1 MPDRSPGDRAVDL
14 GIPGYTDA
22 VEIGRGGFGVVYRAQ
37 QPDFNRTVAIKLLLG
52 GHLDEQSR
60 QRFDRERRIMGTLS
74 DHPNIVTVFGWG
86 FTPGGQPY
94 IAMAY
99 MARGSLADRLERE
112 GPLGWQEAAEV
123 GVKLAH
129 ALEAAHSAKVMH
141 RDLKPENVLVSAYGE
156 PTLADFGIARVEGGM
171 ETVGGMVTASVAHAA
186 PEVLSGHQATVA
198 SDIYGL
204 GSTILTLMLGRPAF
218 QRDDDESILPMMA
231 RIGSDP
237 IPDLR
242 PRGVPDPVCR
252 ALERA
257 MAKDPIQRPASA
269 ARFGRDLQLA
279 LDRAGRDNPRQTV
292 MGARRVPTLPS
303 AAPPAASG
311 AGPASP
317 PASRPVPPVPEARTD
332 DQSRRMVGKAHEPA
346 SNGDRVR
353 TTNEAS
359 RPGPPPGPPP
369 PPAQGA
375 PSAAPPPA
383 GRPTAAVGKPS
394 AAEPPSAP
402 LASPPPG
409 LPPENVPSGSG
420 GRTAGG
426 SGKTVAVAVLVVVV
440 VVIVA
445 AALLL

>member
-1 MPDRSPGDRAVDL
+1 MPDRSPGDRAVEL

-52 GHLDEQSR
+52 GHLDDQSR

-99 MARGSLADRLERE
+99 MARGSLADRLDRE
-112 GPLGWQEAAEV
+112 GPLGWKESAEV

-186 PEVLSGHQATVA
+186 PEVLSGQQATVA

-231 RIGSDP
+231 RIGADP

-242 PRGVPDPVCR
+242 PRGVPDAICR

-257 MAKDPIQRPASA
+257 MAKAPGQRPASA
-269 ARFGRDLQLA
+269 ARFGRELQLA

-303 AAPPAASG
+303 AAPPAPSG
-311 AGPASP
+311 AGSASP
-317 PASRPVPPVPEARTD
+317 PGSRPVPPVPEGRAG
-332 DQSRRMVGKAHEPA
+332 DQSRRMVGKAHDSA
-346 SNGDRVR
+346 SNGDRIR

-359 RPGPPPGPPP
+359 RPGPPPAPPGPPP
-369 PPAQGA
+369 VV
-375 PSAAPPPA
+375 PPA
-383 GRPTAAVGKPS
+383 GRPTAAVAKPS

-402 LASPPPG
+402 SPSPSPSPG
-409 LPPENVPSGSG
+409 LPPENLPSGSG
-420 GRTAGG
+420 GRAAGGG
-426 SGKTVAVAVLVVVV
+426 SGKTVAIVVLVVVL
-440 VVIVA
+440 VA
-445 AALLL
+445 LILGAALLL

>member
-1 MPDRSPGDRAVDL
+1 MADRSPGDRAVEL

-86 FTPGGQPY
+86 FTPGSQPY

-99 MARGSLADRLERE
+99 MARGSLADRLDRK
-112 GPLGWQEAAEV
+112 GPLGWQEAAQV
-123 GVKLAH
+123 GVKLAN
-129 ALEAAHSAKVMH
+129 ALEAAHRAKVMH

-186 PEVLSGHQATVA
+186 PEVLSGQQATVA

-218 QRDDDESILPMMA
+218 QREGDESILPMMA
-231 RIGSDP
+231 RIGADP
-237 IPDLR
+237 VPDLR
-242 PRGVPDPVCR
+242 PQGVPDAICR
-252 ALERA
+252 VLERA
-257 MAKDPIQRPASA
+257 MAKAQEQRPASA
-269 ARFGRDLQLA
+269 AGFGRELQLA

-292 MGARRVPTLPS
+292 MGARRMPSVPIAPPPPPMVPGAPS
-303 AAPPAASG
+303 APAPK
-311 AGPASP
+311 P
-317 PASRPVPPVPEARTD
+317 PGVRPDDHSRPIA
-332 DQSRRMVGKAHEPA
+332 GKGPEPA
-346 SNGDRVR
+346 SQNGDRIR

-359 RPGPPPGPPP
+359 RRFGPPP
-369 PPAQGA
+369 PPPGTPPGGA
-375 PSAAPPPA
+375 
-383 GRPTAAVGKPS
+383 RPTS
-394 AAEPPSAP
+394 E
-402 LASPPPG
+402 
-409 LPPENVPSGSG
+409 
-420 GRTAGG
+420 
-426 SGKTVAVAVLVVVV
+426 VV
-440 VVIVA
+440 
-445 AALLL
+445 